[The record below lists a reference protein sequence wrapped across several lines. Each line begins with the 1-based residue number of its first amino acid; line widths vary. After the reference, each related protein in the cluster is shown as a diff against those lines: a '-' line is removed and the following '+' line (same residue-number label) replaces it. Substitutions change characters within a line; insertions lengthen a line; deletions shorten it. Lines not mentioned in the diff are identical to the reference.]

1 MTETQKPEAQ
11 NANLEGGSKQD
22 CGTKALYGL
31 LIALTGLI
39 ASFLIAWIMLGF
51 GMRTASDLVAVIGAF
66 TSVTGTLTGY
76 FFGQKIESASREN
89 AENRLSVSMADL
101 NLEKKK
107 NTEITEKLHE
117 SKCENNRIN
126 VRAAIYETAINNATE
141 KKSQWDILM
150 ADPAKLKKVSENPT
164 ENLLNEIIDLLNQAK
179 NTENVVKNLKIKD
192 D

>member
-1 MTETQKPEAQ
+1 NGQ

-39 ASFLIAWIMLGF
+39 ASFLIAWIMLWF
-51 GMRTASDLVAVIGAF
+51 GMRTASDIVAVIGAF

-89 AENRLSVSMADL
+89 TENRLSASMSDL
-101 NLEKKK
+101 SLEKTK
-107 NTEITEKLHE
+107 NTEITEKLHAA
-117 SKCENNRIN
+117 KNENNLRSVCARDNDKLIEI
-126 VRAAIYETAINNATE
+126 AMGKIL
-141 KKSQWDILM
+141 QWD
-150 ADPAKLKKVSENPT
+150 KLREDSAASNKVIEVPP
-164 ENLLNEIIDLLNQAK
+164 ENLLNEIRDLLNLAK
-179 NTENVVKNLKIKD
+179 STEDVVKSLKIKD

>member
-1 MTETQKPEAQ
+1 MTETQKPNGQ

-39 ASFLIAWIMLGF
+39 ASFLIAWIMLWF
-51 GMRTASDLVAVIGAF
+51 GMRTASDIVAVIGAF

-89 AENRLSVSMADL
+89 TENRLSASMSDL
-101 NLEKKK
+101 SLEKTK
-107 NTEITEKLHE
+107 NTEITEKLHAA
-117 SKCENNRIN
+117 KNENNLRSVCARDNDKLIEI
-126 VRAAIYETAINNATE
+126 AMGKIL
-141 KKSQWDILM
+141 QWD
-150 ADPAKLKKVSENPT
+150 KLREDSAASNKVIEVPP
-164 ENLLNEIIDLLNQAK
+164 ENLLNEIRDLLNLAK
-179 NTENVVKNLKIKD
+179 STEDVVKSLKIKD

>member
-1 MTETQKPEAQ
+1 MTETQKPETQ
-11 NANLEGGSKQD
+11 NPKKGDGKQD
-22 CGTKALYGL
+22 CGTNACYGL
-31 LIALTGLI
+31 VIALVGLI

-89 AENRLSVSMADL
+89 TEKRLSTSMTDL
-101 NLEKKK
+101 SLEKTK
-107 NTEITEKLHE
+107 NTEITEKLYATN
-117 SKCENNRIN
+117 CENNRIN

-141 KKSQWDILM
+141 KKSQWDKLR
-150 ADPAKLKKVSENPT
+150 ADPAKLKKVSEDPT
-164 ENLLNEIIDLLNQAK
+164 ENLLNEIMDLLNQAK
-179 NTENVVKNLKIKD
+179 NTENVVKNLKIRD

>member
-1 MTETQKPEAQ
+1 MTETQKPNGQ

-107 NTEITEKLHE
+107 NTEITEKLYAT
-117 SKCENNRIN
+117 KNENNLRSVCARDNDQLIEI
-126 VRAAIYETAINNATE
+126 AKGKIL
-141 KKSQWDILM
+141 QWDKLR
-150 ADPAKLKKVSENPT
+150 ADSAASNKVIEVPP
-164 ENLLNEIIDLLNQAK
+164 ENLLNEIRDLLTLAK
-179 NTENVVKNLKIKD
+179 VPEDVLKIHKINED
-192 D
+192 